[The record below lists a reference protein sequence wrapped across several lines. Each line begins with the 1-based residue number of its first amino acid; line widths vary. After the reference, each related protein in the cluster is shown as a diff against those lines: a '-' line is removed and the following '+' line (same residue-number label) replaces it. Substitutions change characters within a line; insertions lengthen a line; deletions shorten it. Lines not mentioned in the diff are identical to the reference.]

1 MTTLWKPALGL
12 AVAAAFAT
20 AAVVTVGSRDTGS
33 AAVTT
38 AGGDATDTGAARIG
52 HRGFAD
58 GDGAF
63 DQTRRLESLA
73 GLLDREVEERLLLE
87 EEVAVLRE
95 RLASLE
101 RELGQT
107 RAAPTADVA
116 ELEAAAGGSRGEITE
131 RSFIA
136 AGFSDSDAAYYRR
149 RLDEAAMARL
159 YLRDRAQREGWL
171 NTERYRQE
179 LAAMPN
185 VAEELR
191 REMDDDTY
199 ARYLYAT
206 GRPNQVRVRR
216 VLEGSAA
223 ATAGLRAGDV
233 LLSYDGER
241 VYDTRTVQ
249 RTTRDGNAGETVAV
263 EILREGRRIQAYLP
277 RGPIGVTM
285 GAESVPPARE
295 SS

>member
-1 MTTLWKPALGL
+1 MTTLWKSALGL
-12 AVAAAFAT
+12 AFAAAFAT
-20 AAVVTVGSRDTGS
+20 AAVVTVNGRDPASVAVTNAGGGVTDTGS
-33 AAVTT
+33 VAADRR
-38 AGGDATDTGAARIG
+38 GFGAAND
-52 HRGFAD
+52 ALE
-58 GDGAF
+58 
-63 DQTRRLESLA
+63 QTSRLESLA
-73 GLLDREVEERLLLE
+73 GLLDREVEERLRLE
-87 EEVAVLRE
+87 DEIASLRQ

-107 RAAPTADVA
+107 RGAPAADPTEA
-116 ELEAAAGGSRGEITE
+116 EAVAGGSRGEVTE
-131 RSFIA
+131 RSFVA

-171 NTERYRQE
+171 NTDRYRQE

-191 REMDDDTY
+191 REMDDETY

-223 ATAGLRAGDV
+223 ANAGLRAGDV
-233 LLSYDGER
+233 LLSYDGDR

-249 RTTRDGNAGETVAV
+249 RTTRNGNAGETVAV

-295 SS
+295 NR